1 MVSNTS
7 VSLVTSISIWDL
19 AISGWSVNHSGW
31 SVSMDGKETIV
42 IGETTPLAMIITEKT
57 PMDMF
62 SQGMASQQRLHRRRR
77 TRRVTNID

>member
-31 SVSMDGKETIV
+31 SVSMDGKEAIL
-42 IGETTPLAMIITEKT
+42 IGEATPFVMIVSEPIA
-57 PMDMF
+57 MDMF
-62 SQGMASQQRLHRRRR
+62 SQGMTSR
-77 TRRVTNID
+77 